1 MTFETGIYQNRD
13 ILTGMTVLTAL
24 GIGFMQDIPD
34 QPRPVT
40 AMRVV
45 TGTAVSQ
52 FGGEIWMFL
61 LN

>member
-13 ILTGMTVLTAL
+13 ILTGMTILTAF

-40 AMRVV
+40 AMGVV
-45 TGTAVSQ
+45 TGTTVSQ
-52 FGGEIWMFL
+52 FGGEVWMFL